1 MKGLSDLDL
10 VNNIVGNAKVVAPG
24 NKIISNIID
33 IFF

>member
-24 NKIISNIID
+24 SKNYNYIID